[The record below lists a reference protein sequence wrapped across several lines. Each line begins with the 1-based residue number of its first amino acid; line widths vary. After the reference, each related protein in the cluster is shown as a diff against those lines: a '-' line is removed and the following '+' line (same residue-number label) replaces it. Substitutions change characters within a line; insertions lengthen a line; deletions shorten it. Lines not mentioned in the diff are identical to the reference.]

1 MMMKILSADGE
12 ASNERPRRVISE
24 FHCSGRHHQ
33 NLYSFT
39 PADCTAVLVL
49 VLVLLVI
56 MPTTSEHAQRGDDY
70 YHHHEN
76 DGDDDDHKP
85 KHHQKYVNNI
95 DN

>member
-1 MMMKILSADGE
+1 MMMMKILSADGE
-12 ASNERPRRVISE
+12 ASNERPRRIISE

-39 PADCTAVLVL
+39 PADCTAVL

>member
-1 MMMKILSADGE
+1 MMMMMKILSADGE
-12 ASNERPRRVISE
+12 ASNERPRRIISE

-39 PADCTAVLVL
+39 PADCTAVL

>member
-1 MMMKILSADGE
+1 MMMMKILSADGE

-49 VLVLLVI
+49 VLLVI

>member
-1 MMMKILSADGE
+1 MMLMKILSADGE

-49 VLVLLVI
+49 VLVI

-70 YHHHEN
+70 YHQHHEN